1 MKENSLKKFW
11 NISIKPW
18 SQHIQIKSRSSYII
32 THRFT
37 NKYFRKY
44 NSLIWLVKYEDFLL
58 LGVNFLKSYLNVCG
72 VATLGYSEVELV
84 LRVFLASEMNLP
96 VVLSSAQQKQSLIK
110 DYNKQLQEYGL
121 TDPLKIPVSERTN
134 NSYNW
139 PWINLGQIFDYIL
152 KTRFSERLHWML
164 QRLESLFLLW

>member
-1 MKENSLKKFW
+1 M
-11 NISIKPW
+11 
-18 SQHIQIKSRSSYII
+18 
-32 THRFT
+32 
-37 NKYFRKY
+37 
-44 NSLIWLVKYEDFLL
+44 

-152 KTRFSERLHWML
+152 KTRFSERLH
-164 QRLESLFLLW
+164 